1 MKHTQ
6 GKWTAFDHGGFGVT
20 NGDTVICIAGETDL
34 KENEANANLIAS
46 APEMYEL
53 LKRLSEDWEVD
64 FKHQYDMIAVLA
76 KAEGNY
82 ICSECDGKGYLKDV
96 LNTKDNIV
104 EIQRCDNCQQF
115 ETDTEARVWG
125 YRQNEGK

>member
-6 GKWTAFDHGGFGVT
+6 GKWDVAKIIS
-20 NGDTVICIAGETDL
+20 GDAVVYHSLIRADKKRSIATIL
-34 KENEANANLIAS
+34 QNSNAKANANLIAS

-76 KAEGNY
+76 KAEG
-82 ICSECDGKGYLKDV
+82 K
-96 LNTKDNIV
+96 
-104 EIQRCDNCQQF
+104 
-115 ETDTEARVWG
+115 
-125 YRQNEGK
+125 